1 MASSPTE
8 KLYTPR
14 LLALAAALADF
25 PLRDDFMA
33 YAERR
38 SETCGSTIKLGIS
51 TDDVSQFGG
60 IGMQVTACAVGQ
72 ASAAILAS
80 YFRGKTLNQFDDAFE
95 QVEAWVAG
103 SGDLPDWPTIEL
115 LTPVLEHRGRHG
127 AILLPWRAVRDAL
140 SSPIAKS

>member
-1 MASSPTE
+1 MAVSSTE

-14 LLALAAALADF
+14 LLALAAALADY
-25 PLRDDFMA
+25 PLHDEFMA

-51 TDDVSQFGG
+51 SDDVARFSK

-72 ASAAILAS
+72 ASAAILAEH
-80 YFRGKTLNQFDDAFE
+80 FEGKSLFE
-95 QVEAWVAG
+95 LEAACDQVERWVDG
-103 SGDLPDWPTIEL
+103 SNELPDWPAIEL
-115 LTPVLEHRGRHG
+115 LAPALEYRGRHG

-140 SSPIAKS
+140 SSPLASS